1 MICYIFDGSFEGL
14 LTSIY
19 EAYYRKEKVEEII
32 PLSKFQPTLLTEP
45 KYIETK
51 DEKSSKVYAAIKNKI
66 STEALDL
73 IYHVYLSEIDGSCS
87 LIYNYVKLGFKLG
100 NKVNLHLHE
109 DVVLNIHNINNKVI
123 NECHRMLGFVRFKFI
138 ENIYYSSIEPD
149 HNIIGLIA
157 PHFSER
163 LLSERWIIHDLKR
176 NIAVFYNKNEWILTT
191 FTAADMDSI
200 IIKEESEL
208 YESLW
213 KDFFKTIAI
222 ADRTNPAYQR
232 RNMPKRYWKHLTE
245 FEK

>member
-19 EAYYRKEKVEEII
+19 EAYYRKERVEEII
-32 PLSKFQPTLLTEP
+32 PSNKFQPTLLTEP
-45 KYIETK
+45 KYIETN
-51 DEKSSKVYAAIKNKI
+51 EVKSSKVYTAIKNKI
-66 STEALDL
+66 SAEALEL
-73 IYHVYLSEIDGSCS
+73 IYHVYLSEIDGCCS

-100 NKVNLHLHE
+100 SKVNLYLHE
-109 DVVLNIHNINNKVI
+109 GVVLNIHNISNKVT

-138 ENIYYSSIEPD
+138 ANIYYSSVEPD
-149 HNIIGLIA
+149 HNIIGLLA

-163 LLSERWIIHDLKR
+163 LPSERWIIHDIKR
-176 NIAVFYNKNEWILTT
+176 NLAVFYNRSEWILTT
-191 FTAADMDSI
+191 FTAENLDSI
-200 IIKEESEL
+200 TIKEEPEI

-213 KDFFKTIAI
+213 KDFFNTITIAE
-222 ADRTNPAYQR
+222 RTNPVYQK

>member
-19 EAYYRKEKVEEII
+19 EAYYMKEKVEEII

-45 KYIETK
+45 KNIETN
-51 DEKSSKVYAAIKNKI
+51 EVKSSKVYTAIKNKI
-66 STEALDL
+66 STGALEL
-73 IYHVYLSEIDGSCS
+73 IYHVYLSEIDGCCS
-87 LIYNYVKLGFKLG
+87 LIYNYVKLGFKIG
-100 NKVNLHLHE
+100 GKVNLHLHE
-109 DVVLNIHNINNKVI
+109 DVVLNIHNISNKVT

-138 ENIYYSSIEPD
+138 ANMYYSSVEPD
-149 HNIIGLIA
+149 HNIIGLLA

-163 LLSERWIIHDLKR
+163 LPNERWIIHDLRR
-176 NIAVFYNKNEWILTT
+176 NIAVFYNKREWILTT
-191 FTAADMDSI
+191 FTAENVDSI
-200 IIKEESEL
+200 TIKEEPEL

-213 KDFFKTIAI
+213 KDFFNTIAI
-222 ADRTNPAYQR
+222 AERTNPAYQK